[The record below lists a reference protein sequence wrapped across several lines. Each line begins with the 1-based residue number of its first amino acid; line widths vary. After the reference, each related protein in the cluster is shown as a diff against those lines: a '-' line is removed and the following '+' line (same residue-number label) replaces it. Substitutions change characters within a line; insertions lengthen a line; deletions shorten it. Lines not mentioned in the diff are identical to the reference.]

1 MYSEEYQLYI
11 VGNVISQECTRI
23 QKKYFV
29 LICTQIEFWSVEKSC
44 DYVIYKTY
52 FHAYIYVIYNRC
64 VNDVYRNWKGS
75 SQTQEILRACKVKII

>member
-29 LICTQIEFWSVEKSC
+29 LICTQIEFWSVEK
-44 DYVIYKTY
+44 
-52 FHAYIYVIYNRC
+52 
-64 VNDVYRNWKGS
+64 GS
-75 SQTQEILRACKVKII
+75 SQTQEMLRACKVKIV

>member
-23 QKKYFV
+23 QKNYFV

-44 DYVIYKTY
+44 DYVIYKT
-52 FHAYIYVIYNRC
+52 VIFMLTYM
-64 VNDVYRNWKGS
+64 
-75 SQTQEILRACKVKII
+75 